1 MDDEDEF
8 GADAEFLD
16 ALTASESKINQP
28 INVETSIT
36 RVIQPTPQRLD
47 TIPIPAKSSPQTSH
61 AAKVIQPTPQVLN
74 SRSATSSILV
84 SPRQKGNPILAN
96 LRSFAWEYSDVP
108 SDYVLGATTCALFL
122 SLKYHLLHPE
132 YVYNRIKGLH
142 GKYNLRILLTL
153 VDITNHEECLK
164 ELTKTSIV
172 NNITVI
178 LCWSTAEAARYIE
191 LYKSYEYTSKD
202 STGIKGMEKKGYTEK
217 MVEFTTIPRGIN
229 KTDAIS
235 IVSAFGSVRAA
246 VNARPEEV
254 AIIGG
259 WGEKKVKRWCSV
271 IDEPFRARKF
281 AIKNPMNYE
290 SLITIIPPNNIET
303 PTKAARA
310 PSQKIEGGTGFEVSE
325 AQETEI
331 PKSGDDKL
339 LGNDSSPKDDPKPFE
354 K

>member
-16 ALTASESKINQP
+16 ALAASESKINP
-28 INVETSIT
+28 PPNVKTNT
-36 RVIQPTPQRLD
+36 TPRVIQPTPQRLD
-47 TIPIPAKSSPQTSH
+47 TLPTQAKSSLQISH
-61 AAKVIQPTPQVLN
+61 GAKVIQPTPQVLN

-84 SPRQKGNPILAN
+84 SPRQKGNPILTN
-96 LRSFAWEYSDVP
+96 LRSFAWEYSDIP

-132 YVYNRIKGLH
+132 YVYNRIKSLH
-142 GKYNLRILLTL
+142 GKYDLRILLTL

-164 ELTKTSIV
+164 ELTKTSII
-172 NNITVI
+172 NRMTVI
-178 LCWSTAEAARYIE
+178 LCWSAAEAARYIE

-217 MVEFTTIPRGIN
+217 MVEFITIPRGIN

-281 AIKNPMNYE
+281 SIKPPMNYE

-303 PTKAARA
+303 SAKKAKA
-310 PSQKIEGGTGFEVSE
+310 PSQ
-325 AQETEI
+325 
-331 PKSGDDKL
+331 
-339 LGNDSSPKDDPKPFE
+339 
-354 K
+354 